1 MSPVTISLAAISE
14 ARLGAAAAEDLRAH
28 RGLNGPRP
36 RGTGQLIDLVAEAGL
51 TGRGGGG
58 FPAARKLAAVT
69 QRGPVVIANGA
80 EADPSSAKD
89 RALLARAP
97 HLVLDGLEIVMEAVG
112 ATEGYLYA
120 AAPSLPAVRRALA
133 ERATA
138 GETRSLRLVE
148 APARFVA
155 GEETAAVAAVE
166 GRPALPRDKTRLVVE
181 AGVRGRPT
189 LVQNVETLAHVAL
202 IARHGAGWFPALGAP
217 DQPGTLLATVSRAG
231 IEPIVVE
238 VAGGTGLRALL
249 DRTDQAREVESVL
262 VGGYHGTW
270 IPGGH
275 LDLLT
280 LAPSTLTA
288 YGASAGTGAV
298 VVLPE
303 GRCGVAE
310 TARIVSYLAG
320 ESANQC
326 GPCLNGLP
334 ALARAIQALAAGSP
348 TAGEVTSL
356 FGLVERRGA
365 CHHPD
370 GVGRMVRSAFMTFA
384 DEVAQHQN
392 GRCSTSMAMR
402 RAT

>member
-1 MSPVTISLAAISE
+1 MGPVTISMQATRE
-14 ARLGAAAAEDLRAH
+14 ARLGSAAAADLQAH
-28 RGLNGPRP
+28 RDVHGPRP
-36 RGTGQLIDLVAEAGL
+36 RGTGRLIDLVAEAGL

-97 HLVLDGLEIVMEAVG
+97 HLVLDGLEIVTEAVG

-120 AAPSLPAVRRALA
+120 AATSLPAVRSALA

-138 GETRSLRLVE
+138 GESRSVGLVE
-148 APARFVA
+148 AAARFVA
-155 GEETAAVAAVE
+155 GEETATVAAIE
-166 GRPALPRDKTRLVVE
+166 GRPALPRDKRRLVVE

-189 LVQNVETLAHVAL
+189 LVQNVETPAHIAL
-202 IARHGAGWFPALGAP
+202 IARHGAGWFRALGTR
-217 DQPGTLLATVSRAG
+217 DQPGTLLATVSGTRV
-231 IEPIVVE
+231 EPTVVE
-238 VAGGTGLRALL
+238 VAGGTSLRRLL
-249 DRTDQAREVESVL
+249 DRTDQAGEVEAVL

-270 IPGGH
+270 LPGGH

-280 LAPSTLTA
+280 LAPSALNP
-288 YGASAGTGAV
+288 YGATVGTGAV

-303 GRCGVAE
+303 GRCGVAQ

-334 ALARAIQALAAGSP
+334 ALAKAVEALAAGSP
-348 TAGEVTSL
+348 TAGEATSL
-356 FGLVERRGA
+356 FRLVERRGA

-370 GVGRMVRSAFMTFA
+370 GVVRMVRSAFTTFA
-384 DEVAQHQN
+384 DEVVRHQN
-392 GRCSTSMAMR
+392 GRCGASMAMG
-402 RAT
+402 RAS